1 MKDLLCDAFQ
11 NDVKEYLIRHRS
23 IIDVLSKFLESNARV
38 NRAISKAVTSC
49 GCIKIVA
56 SKQKYPSEG
65 SLVDLRDYVQTHLEG
80 SLCEHCREIVES
92 ELGNNLFYI
101 AALCNLL
108 DLNMYDVLLKEDKKL
123 SQLGFFNLA

>member
-56 SKQKYPSEG
+56 TKQKYPSEG
-65 SLVDLRDYVQTHLEG
+65 SLVDLRNYVQTHLEG